1 MGRNVPAV
9 MWDVN
14 EMGAL
19 EEGSKVI
26 LSWTDALKK
35 EPLSLALVLMNL
47 ALLFFFWMILNAVAA
62 QREREVNLLYED
74 KKEVRELISRC
85 IVPEKPPQQRSEL
98 AKPLDEVIP
107 LPKPKPLD

>member
-1 MGRNVPAV
+1 MGGVV
-9 MWDVN
+9 
-14 EMGAL
+14 
-19 EEGSKVI
+19 EEGSKIV
-26 LSWTDALKK
+26 LSWTDALKQ

-47 ALLFFFWMILNAVAA
+47 ALLGFFWLILNAVAA

-98 AKPLDEVIP
+98 AKPLDNVAP
-107 LPKPKPLD
+107 LPKPKPLE